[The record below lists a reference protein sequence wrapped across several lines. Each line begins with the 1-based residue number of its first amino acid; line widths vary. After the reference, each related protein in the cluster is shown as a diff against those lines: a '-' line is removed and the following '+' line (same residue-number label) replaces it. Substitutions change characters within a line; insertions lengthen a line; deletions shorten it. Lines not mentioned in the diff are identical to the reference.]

1 MRVESYFS
9 ASTYY
14 QQLAFGVIVRSK
26 RRKKAQR
33 IEHEFQLLRNN
44 KKTIIYLSN
53 K

>member
-26 RRKKAQR
+26 RRKAQR
-33 IEHEFQLLRNN
+33 IKHEFQLLRNK